1 MSCLICVGFF
11 FYDDQVL
18 SLPASKEN
26 EHAMRCVR

>member
-1 MSCLICVGFF
+1 MFEMCGVLFD
-11 FYDDQVL
+11 DDQVL